1 KVPSFYDFIRE
12 EDASFAATEYF
23 KKIVWLKDENEDV
36 YEPNYDDVI
45 RVAFMHKYPRA
56 RLADL
61 VSLLSGRDFEMREYK
76 EEVISDTFARLK
88 DGVLD
93 VFSEYNFKQFMNAIH
108 GAGFRSGKLINS
120 HMALDFAYTLYLI
133 LTQNHE
139 VSTGEVA
146 RLVQRWYVLS
156 VLTGRY
162 SSSPESA
169 FARDLRL
176 IHENGVAATL
186 KDIEAATLSDTF
198 WNVSV
203 VQALTTTSTINPTYL
218 VYLAAQVMMKDVSL
232 LSNNVQVGDLIN
244 AGDVHHIFPKEYLK
258 ANGFEKALYN
268 QEANY
273 VYLDPQINKTIGK
286 KAPNVYFQEARK
298 QCETGKI
305 VIGSITNME
314 QLLANLRTN
323 CIPEDV
329 FEMDHADYETFLE
342 KRRLMM
348 AQKIQAYYEAL

>member
-1 KVPSFYDFIRE
+1 
-12 EDASFAATEYF
+12 
-23 KKIVWLKDENEDV
+23 
-36 YEPNYDDVI
+36 
-45 RVAFMHKYPRA
+45 M
-56 RLADL
+56 
-61 VSLLSGRDFEMREYK
+61 
-76 EEVISDTFARLK
+76 
-88 DGVLD
+88 
-93 VFSEYNFKQFMNAIH
+93 
-108 GAGFRSGKLINS
+108 
-120 HMALDFAYTLYLI
+120 
-133 LTQNHE
+133 
-139 VSTGEVA
+139 
-146 RLVQRWYVLS
+146 
-156 VLTGRY
+156 
-162 SSSPESA
+162 
-169 FARDLRL
+169 RL

-329 FEMDHADYETFLE
+329 FEMDHTDYETFLE

-348 AQKIQAYYEAL
+348 AQKIHAYYEAL